1 MKSAKLIKSP
11 LRYPGGKSRA
21 VKTLYK
27 YIPPGTKTLSS
38 PFFGGGS
45 FEIYCAQQGIKV
57 IGYDAFESLV
67 FFWQELLKNPKK
79 LADKVA
85 TYKPGKFS
93 KDQFY
98 DLQKSHLDTTD
109 PFMSAVEFYVL
120 NRTSFSGSTLSGGMA
135 NYKGINPRFTDSSV
149 ERIRN
154 FKIENIISV
163 KVKDFR
169 KSINLKKHKNDLLYL
184 DPPYLIENNLYGNRG
199 DLQKDFDHDALL
211 IELKKRE
218 SWILSYNDSDVIRS
232 MYEEFQFAE
241 PEWSYGMSKN
251 KKSKEILILSNDLP
265 LPKSKK

>member
-1 MKSAKLIKSP
+1 MVSLIKSP

-21 VKTLYK
+21 VKEIWRYVEHL
-27 YIPPGTKTLSS
+27 GVKTLCS

-45 FEIYCAQQGIKV
+45 FEIYCAQNGIKV
-57 IGYDAFESLV
+57 YGYDAFASLV

-93 KDQFY
+93 KELFY
-98 DLQKSHLDTTD
+98 DLQKSHPGTTD
-109 PFMSAVEFYVL
+109 HFMSAVEFYVL

-149 ERIRN
+149 DRIRN
-154 FKIENIISV
+154 FKVENIISV
-163 KVKDFR
+163 EIKDFT

-184 DPPYLIENNLYGNRG
+184 DPPYMIENSLYGNRG
-199 DLQKDFDHDALL
+199 NLHKGFEHKRLL
-211 IELKKRE
+211 IELRKRE
-218 SWILSYNDSDVIRS
+218 SWILSYNDSDTIRD
-232 MYEEFQFAE
+232 MYKEFQILE
-241 PEWSYGMSKN
+241 PKWSYGMSKN
-251 KKSKEILILSNDLP
+251 KKSNEILILSNDLP